1 MFFNLNGPLSGS
13 IVPLCSY
20 NFVLK
25 LDKIF
30 QLVSCGEIFEV
41 AEDFFG
47 RGVVGTPVGF
57 RLERPSVAMRWNV
70 AGTSG

>member
-1 MFFNLNGPLSGS
+1 MVFDLNGPLSGS

-25 LDKIF
+25 LDKF
-30 QLVSCGEIFEV
+30 VQLMSSGEIFEV

-57 RLERPSVAMRWNV
+57 RLERPSVTMRWNI
-70 AGTSG
+70 ASTS